1 VFRNKSHTIST
12 VLLSLII
19 VSCGGGGGGGEG
31 GQSNAISNSSSTS
44 GGTTTTPA
52 YVEISS
58 SSDSVLIETSV
69 IISWESSDATTCS
82 ASGAWS
88 GSKALRG
95 TEEVTISIPGNNRFT
110 ISCSSSSS
118 SASKYVDV
126 EGYRIFDGIT
136 LDGYIRGADIFLDEN
151 DNFIADANENYSTS
165 DNDGRFYDLKYY
177 DGNLISLGGSDLDT
191 SILLDGLLLLNKLD
205 GFSSLK
211 VITPI
216 TSISAFME
224 SPSNIN
230 AALGIDSSI
239 DITKTDPI
247 ANLGDN
253 GVYDYLYEKGN
264 QSTTIALTISNA
276 LNSYNS
282 TTDTTEDYFKAIA
295 EELELSYEES
305 NGIIDIEDESFI
317 NKVIENLTLTKAND
331 LGSNEKDNI
340 KSALHAV
347 IPIIEVKNNASATTA
362 IQNFAFSTLQSDI
375 KNIATGSAT
384 SSTINNYQ
392 NDIYNYIASDQNI
405 PIEEL
410 NKAPKITSDSTFT
423 AAENQTSI
431 GAVTA
436 SDEDDTNLS
445 YSLSG
450 TDSNLI
456 NIDSSGILSFI
467 SAPNYETKSSYS
479 ITVSVTDG
487 TNTAT
492 QSITINISDENDAPV
507 ITSSSSYN
515 ADENQTA
522 VGIVTATDEDND
534 TLSYSLSGTNASAL
548 NINDSGVITFNAD
561 PNYEAQNT
569 YSITV
574 TVSDGS
580 TNVTQSVT
588 INIGN
593 INESPVITSSASL
606 TFNNNDDNLLV
617 GNIEVTDPENSDL
630 IYSLSGDDASALSI
644 NSLGELSFNGTPD
657 KTNYTVIVS
666 VSDGVNTVTQTIT
679 ITVTSNDAPV
689 ITSSASF
696 SVNENQTSIG
706 TVMATDAD
714 GDTLTYSLS
723 GTDAAAISISTNGVM
738 TFNVAPDYEIKT
750 TYTVTVNVSDGTNT
764 TSQTITI
771 NINDLLNEDEIEVA
785 TYYGRNGILK
795 NPKIAVLN
803 DDTFVVVWVSEY
815 DIYGQHFSR
824 SGMKLGD
831 KFRINAIPSYVHGN
845 QTNPDI
851 AALNTGGF
859 VVVWEGYSNRNFFD
873 RSGKGVYA
881 RVYGDEGNPSNCVS
895 GQSDY
900 NSTWTYEAFCPK
912 TDDVLVNVTTA
923 GDQYAP
929 TVTHTVCH
937 VPMGEASCS
946 LGAVDGGFVV
956 SWTSDGADDDGPGIH
971 AQRFDEVGN
980 TMAGANFIDNVNL
993 INDYQ
998 DDSQYWSTVVT
1009 REHHTEFQPDANRNA
1024 LKGDLYHAWVS
1035 STQHQVGYSDPKPS
1049 LYAKY
1054 TESNFSEMS
1063 YEFNVYADNSSM
1075 ETNYP
1080 IDATELNNG
1089 VILTVGNGKAPND
1102 YPSYGQRTI
1111 TLSYCMPQSKDCWET
1126 PAGTDIEH
1134 RGGTISQI
1142 AYVKTNQTSG
1152 TFNSDGGGF
1161 MNPRVASIKKDP
1173 STCYVG
1179 DQQTG
1184 CSGYVLVYETDAI
1197 IPVNRIGIEGDNS
1210 EVVIG
1215 DGDGKGIVGTMAQTS
1230 NYEVKRG
1237 EVIHLQKFIV
1247 NTTREGDQ
1255 HNPDTD
1261 TFNDGGIVI
1270 VWSSDKEINAPDDLE
1285 GGIYLRIFDV
1295 R

>member
-44 GGTTTTPA
+44 GGTATTPA

-771 NINDLLNEDEIEVA
+771 NINDLLNEDE
-785 TYYGRNGILK
+785 
-795 NPKIAVLN
+795 
-803 DDTFVVVWVSEY
+803 
-815 DIYGQHFSR
+815 
-824 SGMKLGD
+824 
-831 KFRINAIPSYVHGN
+831 
-845 QTNPDI
+845 
-851 AALNTGGF
+851 
-859 VVVWEGYSNRNFFD
+859 
-873 RSGKGVYA
+873 
-881 RVYGDEGNPSNCVS
+881 
-895 GQSDY
+895 
-900 NSTWTYEAFCPK
+900 
-912 TDDVLVNVTTA
+912 
-923 GDQYAP
+923 
-929 TVTHTVCH
+929 
-937 VPMGEASCS
+937 
-946 LGAVDGGFVV
+946 
-956 SWTSDGADDDGPGIH
+956 
-971 AQRFDEVGN
+971 
-980 TMAGANFIDNVNL
+980 
-993 INDYQ
+993 
-998 DDSQYWSTVVT
+998 TVVT
-1009 REHHTEFQPDANRNA
+1009 GTVIETSPYSSGTRICYSGMSSPD
-1024 LKGDLYHAWVS
+1024 VS
-1035 STQHQVGYSDPKPS
+1035 
-1049 LYAKY
+1049 
-1054 TESNFSEMS
+1054 
-1063 YEFNVYADNSSM
+1063 
-1075 ETNYP
+1075 
-1080 IDATELNNG
+1080 
-1089 VILTVGNGKAPND
+1089 
-1102 YPSYGQRTI
+1102 
-1111 TLSYCMPQSKDCWET
+1111 
-1126 PAGTDIEH
+1126 GT
-1134 RGGTISQI
+1134 TISGSW
-1142 AYVKTNQTSG
+1142 SG
-1152 TFNSDGGGF
+1152 NTLTGSSGNDFFDGQGGDDL
-1161 MNPRVASIKKDP
+1161 I
-1173 STCYVG
+1173 
-1179 DQQTG
+1179 
-1184 CSGYVLVYETDAI
+1184 
-1197 IPVNRIGIEGDNS
+1197 
-1210 EVVIG
+1210 
-1215 DGDGKGIVGTMAQTS
+1215 DGKGGSFDKILIFDQCSNFTTRTLSGVTHIEGSSSAASDYRNDTIVAINVEWIDFSDTSIGTLKTTPDQVTFGSWSGNNLNGTNDNDIFDGLGGDDVIDGKDGTDTILIFGSS
-1230 NYEVKRG
+1230 NYFELTTLSGVTKIDQVYDCYLCG
-1237 EVIHLQKFIV
+1237 LSSAYIDDSITSINTEKIEFID
-1247 NTTREGDQ
+1247 TTLAI
-1255 HNPDTD
+1255 NTD
-1261 TFNDGGIVI
+1261 TSGANVIFGSWSGNNLNGTNDN
-1270 VWSSDKEINAPDDLE
+1270 D
-1285 GGIYLRIFDV
+1285 IFDGQGGDDV
-1295 R
+1295 IDGKDGNDRILIFDDSSNYTITTLSGVTKIEGSSSAASDYRNDTITATNVEKIEFIDTTLTINTDSDS